1 MAEAIKGLG
10 NLYKDILPHDGIIS
24 PKETTPFGDFLD
36 QAIKGLQQVSQTEWN
51 ADATIKSYAA
61 GEANMDEA
69 LLAANKMSLEV
80 QFAVKITDKFVTTF
94 REIQQIQV

>member
-1 MAEAIKGLG
+1 
-10 NLYKDILPHDGIIS
+10 
-24 PKETTPFGDFLD
+24 
-36 QAIKGLQQVSQTEWN
+36 
-51 ADATIKSYAA
+51 
-61 GEANMDEA
+61 MDEA